1 MPQTDAADL
10 YVFRSYE
17 TGRSNYVTMIANYNP
32 RHPPFGGP
40 NFYALDNNF
49 YYNIYVD
56 NNGDGHPD
64 FYYQFSFI
72 SELING
78 IYGGIKINVN
88 NIPVDFSLKAAGPIT
103 SAHDPN
109 LAFLE
114 YFHVNLVEVSS
125 SGSQTTSSITQ
136 AGHKN
141 NIVFQKPFDYVGN
154 KTFPNYVSYANQFLY
169 DINIPK
175 CSTTGR
181 VFVGQRNEPFSI
193 NLGKVFDL
201 INFVPI
207 QAGTIAG
214 VQGITQSVSNNIIR
228 GNNIVSLIIEV
239 PIKCLTGSGNGVIGV
254 WTSTVAKASRAAGQ
268 HHQKSRL
275 GNPLYNELITGLKD
289 KDRYNR
295 RQPIQDGRLMRY
307 AFYPTFPQIINVLF
321 FPALKSLNASWFTLA
336 PTNKPRNDLVAVFL
350 TGIPGLNQLTSSNPV
365 LVEYMR
371 LNTSTPVVPLA
382 SQNPLGV
389 IAGDAAGYPNGR
401 RPGDDIVD
409 ITLRVAMGVL
419 CYLPGAPFCTP
430 NQAVVGNVQF
440 TDGSPLSAANFQ
452 SVFPYLNTPK
462 PGSVDVSC
470 SSISI
475 GC

>member
-10 YVFRSYE
+10 YMFRSYE
-17 TGRSNYVTMIANYNP
+17 SGRSNYVTFIANYNP

-40 NFYALDNNF
+40 NFYALDNKF
-49 YYNIYVD
+49 YYNIYID

-78 IYGGIKINVN
+78 VFGGIKINVN

-103 SAHDPN
+103 SKNDPD

-114 YFHVNLVEVSS
+114 YYHVNYVEVH
-125 SGSQTTSSITQ
+125 SGGGQTTTAITQ
-136 AGHKN
+136 AGSKSA
-141 NIVFQKPFDYVGN
+141 VFQKPFDYVGN
-154 KTFPNYVSYANQFLY
+154 KTFPNYVSYANQFIY
-169 DINIPK
+169 NINIPK
-175 CSTTGR
+175 CSTTGKL
-181 VFVGQRNEPFSI
+181 FVGQRNEPFSI
-193 NLGKVFDL
+193 NLGKIFDL
-201 INFVPI
+201 INFIPI

-214 VQGITQSVSNNIIR
+214 IPGIAQSVSNNVIR
-228 GNNIVSLIIEV
+228 GNNIDSLIIEV
-239 PIKCLTGSGNGVIGV
+239 PIKCLIGSGNGVIGA
-254 WTSTVAKASRAAGQ
+254 WTSTVSQANHAGKP
-268 HHQKSRL
+268 HQKSRL

-295 RQPIQDGRLMRY
+295 RNPIQDGKLMRY
-307 AFYPTFPQIINVLF
+307 AFYPTFPQIINALF
-321 FPALKSLNASWFTLA
+321 FPALSSLNASWFTLA
-336 PTNKPRNDLVAVFL
+336 PTNKPRHDLVAVFL
-350 TGIPGLNQLTSSNPV
+350 TGIPGLNQLSSPNPV
-365 LVEYMR
+365 MVEYMR
-371 LNTSTPVVPLA
+371 LNTSTPVVSLA
-382 SQNPLGV
+382 KQNPLGV
-389 IAGDAAGYPNGR
+389 IAGDSAGYPNGR

-419 CYLPGAPFCTP
+419 CHIPGAPFGCTP
-430 NQAVVGNVQF
+430 DQAVVGTVQF
-440 TDGSPLSAANFQ
+440 TDGSPLSASDFQ